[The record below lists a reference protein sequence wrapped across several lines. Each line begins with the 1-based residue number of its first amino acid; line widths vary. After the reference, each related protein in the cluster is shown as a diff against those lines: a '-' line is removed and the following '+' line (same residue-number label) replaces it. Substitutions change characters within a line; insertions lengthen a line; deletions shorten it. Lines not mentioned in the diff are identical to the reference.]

1 MRTRSPIASGHSVT
15 NTRLLTFNQNL
26 RVVYK
31 LGVLGHFAAWGILGL
46 GSIRTAAEFEPTT
59 T

>member
-1 MRTRSPIASGHSVT
+1 MRTRSPIPSGHSVT
-15 NTRLLTFNQNL
+15 NTRLLTFNL